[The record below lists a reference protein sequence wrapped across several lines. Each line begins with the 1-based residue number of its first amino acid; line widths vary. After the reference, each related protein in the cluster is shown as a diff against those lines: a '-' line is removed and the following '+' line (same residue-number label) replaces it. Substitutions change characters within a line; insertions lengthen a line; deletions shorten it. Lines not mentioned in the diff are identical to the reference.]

1 MSRGPQVMSR
11 GPPAHPFSPS
21 PPRWPAAVVVS
32 SSIELTGRNTPEEVP
47 VETTENTAPTKSRRE
62 QMLAQLGEQAE
73 KLRSSEGWLAW
84 LKFARRFRN
93 YSLGNQL
100 LIQAQRPGAK
110 LVAGYR
116 SWESLGR
123 HVKKGEKGIAI
134 LAPMIRKASLE
145 EIEQEGALT
154 VLRGF
159 KPVFVFD
166 LSQTEGDPIPIPEM
180 PPAYIS
186 DEALFEQLILVATKA
201 DITTRVVDRAPDG
214 VYGWWDHFDRI
225 ISIAK
230 DQDIASK
237 TATMLHELAH
247 AFDPECESPASETAE
262 RELVAESAAFL
273 VGTELGIDM
282 REASSHYVM
291 TYGAT
296 VERLL
301 DLADEVLTVASKLS
315 DLVAE
320 LPLPLAS

>member
-1 MSRGPQVMSR
+1 MSR
-11 GPPAHPFSPS
+11 GPPGRSSAP
-21 PPRWPAAVVVS
+21 PPRWSAAVVVS
-32 SSIELTGRNTPEEVP
+32 SSPELTGRNTPEEAP
-47 VETTENTAPTKSRRE
+47 VETTEDTTLTPSRRE

-73 KLRSSEGWLAW
+73 KLRSSEGWLTW

-100 LIQAQRPGAK
+100 LIQAQQPGAK
-110 LVAGYR
+110 FVAGYR
-116 SWESLGR
+116 AWESLGR

-145 EIEQEGALT
+145 EIAEDGALT

-180 PPAYIS
+180 PPTYVP
-186 DEALFEQLILVATKA
+186 DDALFDQLVVLAAKA
-201 DITTRVVDRAPDG
+201 DIATRVVDNAPDG
-214 VYGWWDHFDRI
+214 LYGWWDPFDRI
-225 ISIAK
+225 ISITEG
-230 DQDIASK
+230 QDIASK

-247 AFDPECESPASETAE
+247 AFDPECESPASDKAE
-262 RELVAESAAFL
+262 RELVAESAAYL

-296 VERLL
+296 GERLL
-301 DLADEVLTVASKLS
+301 DLANEVLMVATFLA
-315 DLVAE
+315 DLTSE